1 MLDSEKKKNDQAN
14 EGKKRKRFTIFDYSE
29 CNYRVSKWEEK
40 KKNYTDIETG
50 SNFSKYSIFFFRNW
64 TINKTIYFFIIFSY
78 FQDKKK
84 QTWKPIKI

>member
-40 KKNYTDIETG
+40 KKTTLILKLEAIFPNILFFSFAIEPL
-50 SNFSKYSIFFFRNW
+50 I
-64 TINKTIYFFIIFSY
+64 
-78 FQDKKK
+78 K
-84 QTWKPIKI
+84 QFTFL